1 MKKISSL
8 SLISLFL
15 MYMLVLPAQAVSSTY
30 QEKEVIHSELGDIEI
45 ETITTTYSSVS
56 RSSGRN
62 ADRTKTVRFSGEVI
76 AEITL
81 SVTFGYD
88 GKTSWVSSASG
99 SHTTYGG
106 WSYGDEEITKSGGT
120 ASLSATLSRLL
131 HRDILIDI
139 SLTCSPT
146 GQIS

>member
-30 QEKEVIHSELGDIEI
+30 QKKEVIHSELGDIEI